1 MYLLMGKVKV
11 VSKNNQVSVKVK
23 STKGEQLN
31 QNMAELLSK
40 TEVEGFLPFYIT
52 SDGSSFSA
60 EYGIAGY
67 ETAKDFFKNRVIDQ
81 HTFSV
86 FMKSS
91 VKALSGMSAYNMEY
105 GNVLVSMDTVL
116 VESTTGKALF
126 MYYPADGYQNGLF
139 FNMFLE
145 DVLSMMRIPANT
157 DVSFMVKLREFLK
170 HPENMTWDILDE
182 YADSIDIAPV
192 NRGVIPQQ
200 VYQQAPFSPVSV
212 QPAPAMYET
221 PVYSQPS
228 VYSDPVQPSVQE
240 QNNTYV
246 NNNQPEK
253 ICPVCGMHS
262 TTPDALFCIGC
273 GSRLEAVVNTE
284 EQNIESKEENIQVK
298 ICPSC
303 GADNNLDSLFCSECG
318 TRLNQEADHVEA
330 GKFDENVNLDEN
342 VGADEDEKSEASPTM
357 FIKNGRVVDSVTG
370 TDEIMNIIIKDN
382 IIEEVGH
389 DISID
394 ETDNVTVIDATGLV
408 VAPGLMD
415 THVHFRDPGFT
426 YKEDIITGAAAA
438 ARGGFTSVVC
448 MANTKPAVDNI
459 ETLDYIQKKG
469 ETTGIH
475 VMQTAAVTK
484 ELKGTELVDMD
495 ALADAGAV
503 GFTDDGIPIMDEHV
517 LTMAMKKAAELDLPI
532 SLHEEDPEFIIKS
545 GVNQG
550 KVAEQLGYGGASST
564 AEDVM
569 VARDC
574 VLALHT
580 GASVCIQHI
589 SSGNSV
595 ELVRT
600 AKKLGADVHAEATPH
615 HFTLTEDAV
624 LKYGTNARMN
634 PPLRTE
640 DDRAKIIEGI
650 KDGTIDMIVTDHAP
664 HSEEEKAK
672 PLESAPSGITG
683 LETSLALGIKSL
695 VEPGHISLMKLMELM
710 SKNPAEFY
718 RMVPGSVTKGAPAD
732 LVIFGE
738 KETWTVRKEDFASK
752 ASNSPFIGWELPGKV
767 HYTICSGKIVY
778 QV

>member
-1 MYLLMGKVKV
+1 MGKVRV

-31 QNMAELLSK
+31 HSMAELLSK

-615 HFTLTEDAV
+615 HFTITEDAV

>member
-1 MYLLMGKVKV
+1 MGKVKV

-67 ETAKDFFKNRVIDQ
+67 ETAKEFFKNRVIDQ

-342 VGADEDEKSEASPTM
+342 VGTDEDEKSEASPTM

>member
-1 MYLLMGKVKV
+1 MGKVKV

-67 ETAKDFFKNRVIDQ
+67 ETAKEFFKNRVIDQ

-157 DVSFMVKLREFLK
+157 DVSFMVKLKELLK

-182 YADSIDIAPV
+182 YADSIDVAPV

-200 VYQQAPFSPVSV
+200 VYQQTPIPPVSV
-212 QPAPAMYET
+212 QPAMYAT
-221 PVYSQPS
+221 PVYSHPP
-228 VYSDPVQPSVQE
+228 VYSDPLQPAVQE
-240 QNNTYV
+240 ENNTYV
-246 NNNQPEK
+246 NSNQPEK

-273 GSRLEAVVNTE
+273 GSRLEAVADTE
-284 EQNIESKEENIQVK
+284 DQDTENKEEDAQVK
-298 ICPSC
+298 TCPSC
-303 GADNNLDSLFCSECG
+303 GADNNLDSLFCAECG
-318 TRLNQEADHVEA
+318 TRLDQETEC
-330 GKFDENVNLDEN
+330 
-342 VGADEDEKSEASPTM
+342 VGSDEDVKSETSPIM

-394 ETDNVTVIDATGLV
+394 ETDTDNVTVIDAAGLV

-484 ELKGTELVDMD
+484 DLKGTELVDME

-624 LKYGTNARMN
+624 LMYGTNARMN

-640 DDRAKIIEGI
+640 DDRVKIIEGI

-778 QV
+778 QA